1 MRRCFLWLLVAGVV
15 LTGCLS
21 RKRPEPETRMFHEFS
36 LGEVVK
42 RIPSAGLEGPSGGTG
57 YTASPGSNA
66 RKDFSLT
73 YTIADDADAAFDEGD
88 FIRQLKVE
96 TERVADETGL
106 HRDGGGLSGD
116 AFHFHYS
123 DEDHEGWVEVVGT
136 RMEGG
141 RYKVW
146 GVIRERVK
154 DTRQER

>member
-1 MRRCFLWLLVAGVV
+1 MRRCFLLLLIAGVA

-21 RKRPEPETRMFHEFS
+21 RKRPDPETKMFHDFS
-36 LGEVVK
+36 LGEIVK
-42 RIPSAGLEGPSGGTG
+42 RLPSAGLEGASGGSG
-57 YTASPGSNA
+57 YTSSPGANS

-73 YTIADDADAAFDEGD
+73 YAIPGGAGTAFDEGD

-96 TERVADETGL
+96 TERAADEAGVHRSEVGL
-106 HRDGGGLSGD
+106 NGD
-116 AFHFHYS
+116 AFHFSYS
-123 DEDHEGWVEVVGT
+123 DEGHEGWVEVVGT

-154 DTRQER
+154 QEE